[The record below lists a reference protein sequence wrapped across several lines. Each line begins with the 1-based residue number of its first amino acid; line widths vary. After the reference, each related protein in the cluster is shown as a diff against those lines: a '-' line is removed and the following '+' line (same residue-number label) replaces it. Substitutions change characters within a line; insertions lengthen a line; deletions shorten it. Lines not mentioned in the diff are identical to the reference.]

1 MLKQNCMFATETYK
15 MKPKVFKILLYCL
28 FSAGL
33 LNAQETGT
41 VKGKI
46 IDQKSREALPFVN
59 ILVYGTSI
67 GATSDGDGNFE
78 IKNVPFGYVKIQ
90 ATFIGYQSVI
100 SEDYLVTNEKVPYII
115 LSMKEDSQQ
124 LNEVVINSNVFKR
137 TLESPLSVQSL
148 GVAEIE
154 KNPGGNRDILRVLQS
169 LPGVAST
176 PGFRNDVIVR
186 GGSSQENRF
195 FLDGIEI
202 PVINHYQTQGSTGGP
217 VGILNADLIRNATF
231 YASAFPANRG
241 NLLSS
246 AIEFTQKDGN
256 PERLNVRATLG
267 TSDAGI
273 TLDGPLGENT
283 SFMMSLRQS
292 YLQFLFKV
300 IKLPFL
306 PTYNDAQIKVKHKFN
321 DYNELTFIGV
331 GAIDNFELN
340 EEVNDDVTDED
351 VLKRNNYA
359 LSNIPI
365 QEQWNYTVGL
375 VYKHYAENSTQELVV
390 SRNEWNNDSYKYF
403 ENIEIPD
410 NLLYDYTSKE
420 IENKIRF
427 ENTST
432 TKNDYRIN
440 VGGGLQFAKYL
451 SDTYQKV
458 VAPGG
463 NIIYDFNSELNL
475 AKYSLFGQI
484 SKEYFNSKFGVSFGL
499 RFDGS
504 DYSDEMSNLFKQ
516 FSPRLSLSYQMSDAW
531 SLNGSL
537 GTYYQ
542 MPAYTILGFRDE
554 NDELANKNN
563 GVTYINTNHYVV
575 GLNYQPEAF
584 SKVSFEGFY
593 KSYSDYPFSV
603 ESQISLANL
612 GADFGVVGNEEVES
626 ISEGRAYGFELN
638 AQKRTTSGFYG
649 IASYTYVLSEFKDKN
664 NEYVPSSWDNKH
676 LLTLTAGTKLGRNW
690 EIGGRFRLVGGAPY
704 TPYDM
709 EASSLIENYDISN
722 SGILDY
728 DLLNTERYDTYTQ
741 LDLRIDKTWYWKSL
755 SLNFYI
761 DIQNLYAATVPQRS
775 FLIPEVDENGNK
787 VIDPADS
794 TRYVLEEVE
803 STSGNV
809 LPGFGF
815 IFDF

>member
-1 MLKQNCMFATETYK
+1 
-15 MKPKVFKILLYCL
+15 MKPKVFKLLLCLL
-28 FSAGL
+28 FSFGML
-33 LNAQETGT
+33 QAQDSGT
-41 VKGKI
+41 IKGKI
-46 IDQKSREALPFVN
+46 IDQNTREALPFVN

-67 GATSDGDGNFE
+67 GTTSDGEGNFE

-115 LSMKEDSQQ
+115 VAMKEDSQQ
-124 LNEVVINSNVFKR
+124 LNEVVVNSNVFKR
-137 TLESPLSVQSL
+137 TTETPLSVQSL

-195 FLDGIEI
+195 FLDGVEI

-217 VGILNADLIRNATF
+217 VGILNTDLIRNVTF

-241 NLLSS
+241 NFLSS

-256 PERLNVRATLG
+256 PERLDVRATLG
-267 TSDAGI
+267 TSDAGL
-273 TLDGPLGENT
+273 TLGGPLGDNT
-283 SFMMSLRQS
+283 TFLMSVRQS
-292 YLQFLFKV
+292 YLQFLFEV

-306 PTYNDAQIKVKHKFN
+306 PTYNDAQIKVKHKFD

-340 EEVNDDVTDED
+340 EDVNDGITDED
-351 VLKRNNYA
+351 VLKRNTYA

-365 QEQWNYTVGL
+365 QEQWNYTVGA
-375 VYKHYAENSTQELVV
+375 VYKHYAENSTQELVI

-403 ENIEIPD
+403 ENIEIPE
-410 NLLYDYTSKE
+410 NLLYDYTSRE

-432 TKNDYRIN
+432 TKNNYRIN
-440 VGGGLQFAKYL
+440 VGGGIQFAEYL
-451 SDTYQKV
+451 SDTYQQ
-458 VAPGG
+458 
-463 NIIYDFNSELNL
+463 IIYPDGKDVVDFNSKLNL
-475 AKYSLFGQI
+475 NKYSLFGQI
-484 SKEYFNSKFGVSFGL
+484 SKEYFNSKFGVSLGI
-499 RFDGS
+499 RFDGTN
-504 DYSDEMSNLFKQ
+504 YSDEMSNLFEQ

-531 SLNGSL
+531 SLNGTV

-542 MPAYTILGFRDE
+542 MPSYTILGFRNE
-554 NDELANKNN
+554 NGDLVNKNN
-563 GVTYINTNHYVV
+563 GVTYINTDHYVA
-575 GLNYQPEAF
+575 GLTYQPEAF
-584 SKVSFEGFY
+584 SKISVEGFY
-593 KSYSDYPFSV
+593 KSYSNYPFSV
-603 ESQISLANL
+603 ENQISLANL

-638 AQKRTTSGFYG
+638 AQKRTASGFYG
-649 IASYTYVLSEFKDKN
+649 IASYTFVLSEFRDKN

-676 LLTLTAGTKLGRNW
+676 LLTLTSGTKLGRNW

-709 EASSLIENYDISN
+709 EASSLIENYDVSN

-728 DLLNTERYDTYTQ
+728 DLLNTERFDTYTQ

-755 SLNFYI
+755 SLNLYI
-761 DIQNLYAATVPQRS
+761 DIQNLYAAEVPQQD
-775 FLIPEVDENGNK
+775 FLLPLVDENGNK
-787 VIDPADS
+787 LIDPNDPS
-794 TRYVLEEVE
+794 RYVLESVS
-803 STSGNV
+803 STSGNI

-815 IFDF
+815 ILDF